1 MMIRKKLRRLLTLR
15 TQEED
20 IRLEYERV
28 RAMVSGL
35 SAIRYDKDPVQTSNF
50 RDMSDAIDE
59 LKEVEAQLIKVSRQ
73 LASEKFSVC
82 MLLLTLENRGE
93 YEALY
98 QRYVCGRSVN
108 DIADCVLGKE
118 VTPEWIRTL
127 MSRGIKN
134 LEKK

>member
-108 DIADCVLGKE
+108 DIADCFLGKE